1 MIVLKKVKAPAQKK
15 ENPKGTYF
23 VSVRDHV
30 AIRRTILES
39 LRDMLDTL
47 QRFHDFHQK
56 RVEKAHKV
64 TLLRNLV
71 NKTHK
76 LVFRLR
82 STMPDVKLP
91 AAPRPRKVVEPTA
104 APMPTMPGQNQ
115 VSSPNPSQRP
125 RAPKPKSELDALED
139 ELSMIEKKLSKL
151 S

>member
-1 MIVLKKVKAPAQKK
+1 VIVLKKVKAPIQKK
-15 ENPKGTYF
+15 ETQKGTYF

-47 QRFHDFHQK
+47 QKFHDFHQK
-56 RVEKAHKV
+56 RVEKAHKI
-64 TLLRNLV
+64 TQLRHLV

-76 LVFRLR
+76 LVFRLK

-91 AAPRPRKVVEPTA
+91 AAPRQKKVEQAA
-104 APMPTMPGQNQ
+104 APMQSVSGQSQ
-115 VSSPNPSQRP
+115 SSNPNPRP
-125 RAPKPKSELDALED
+125 RASKPKSELDALED